1 MGAGAAIA
9 MESADVTLLD
19 SDLRKLLKLVELSRG
34 VTRKIIEN
42 VTFSLAVKMLVFVL
56 TFSGYASLWAAIGAD
71 VGAMLIVTTNGMRL
85 LPSGRNASGSSS
97 EQEKYEEEQRFLL
110 PV

>member
-19 SDLRKLLKLVELSRG
+19 SDLRKLVKLVELSRG

-42 VTFSLAVKMLVFVL
+42 VTFSLAVKMLVFAL
-56 TFSGYASLWAAIGAD
+56 TFAGYASLWAAIGAD

-85 LPSGRNASGSSS
+85 LPSERTIPASFS
-97 EQEKYEEEQRFLL
+97 EQEKDEEEQRALL
-110 PV
+110 